1 MSKPNQ
7 KNKEM
12 RNNINERMQNFYI
25 GNNTNPEPKVF
36 DTNNLDSD
44 YYNYKHQPNKESND
58 NFQKTDFKNELRIR

>member
-1 MSKPNQ
+1 MSKGNQ

-44 YYNYKHQPNKESND
+44 YYNYKPAGTEKK
-58 NFQKTDFKNELRIR
+58 FQNIQRSDFKNDINGL